1 MLQEDYNNISTI
13 CIEEDLYKSS
23 LLEYIFRFEK
33 ALINEYFLLL
43 DKKFMTQINIEGDC
57 DESYTTMINQ
67 YI

>member
-1 MLQEDYNNISTI
+1 MLQEGYNNISTI

-57 DESYTTMINQ
+57 DESYATMINQ